1 MEIEGEVLRKD
12 AIFKNVIQEAFIAG
26 AEPDGV
32 VGEVGVGAVR
42 AEIDKKKRHAVAH
55 RIEFAVGP
63 FMPCGCRNFFL
74 IEVCDV
80 RVGDDHVGTKRLA
93 RAKPNSC
100 RSTIFDEKLIDGG
113 VETNLSA
120 QIL

>member
-1 MEIEGEVLRKD
+1 MEIEREVLRKD
-12 AIFKNVIQEAFIAG
+12 AIFENVIQEAFVAG
-26 AEPDGV
+26 AKPDGV

-42 AEIDKKKRHAVAH
+42 AEIDKKKGHAVTH

-63 FMPCGCRNFFL
+63 FMSCGCGNFFL

-80 RVGDDHVGTKRLA
+80 CVRYNHVGAKRFA

-100 RSTIFDEKLIDGG
+100 RSTIFDE
-113 VETNLSA
+113 
-120 QIL
+120 

>member
-1 MEIEGEVLRKD
+1 VEIKRKVLCED
-12 AIFKNVIQEAFIAG
+12 TIFENVIEEGFVAG

-32 VGEVGVGAVR
+32 VGEIRVGAVR
-42 AEIDKKKRHAVAH
+42 AEIDKKKGHAVTH

-80 RVGDDHVGTKRLA
+80 
-93 RAKPNSC
+93 
-100 RSTIFDEKLIDGG
+100 G
-113 VETNLSA
+113 V
-120 QIL
+120 